1 MKMNDSNSPVPRSG
15 RAIGRS
21 LRIWRQLHRIKQSH
35 AAEII
40 GVSQATISR
49 IEAGEHIPT
58 GRELARIRQLVAA
71 RLTDSGDKA
80 LAGLVTNSS
89 QAVHLV
95 CDDSHRL
102 LAISSGRRR
111 QVRGD
116 ADELLGRSLW
126 SCASPEI
133 VRLEAELEDLGWF
146 EPAPPPVI
154 RRTSAHHGPMLDIVE
169 SRFRATRLRLSDG
182 SYARLVETLD

>member
-1 MKMNDSNSPVPRSG
+1 MTEIQTDVPRSG

-21 LRIWRQLHRIKQSH
+21 LRVWRQLNRVKQSH

-40 GVSQATISR
+40 GISQTTVSR
-49 IEAGEHIPT
+49 IENGEHVPI
-58 GRELARIRQLVAA
+58 GRELETIRNLVAA
-71 RLTDSGDKA
+71 RLTDAGDRA
-80 LAGLVTNSS
+80 LAQLVSTSTT
-89 QAVHLV
+89 ALHMV

-102 LAISSGRRR
+102 LALSPGRRR

-116 ADELLGRSLW
+116 SRDLIGHSLW
-126 SCASPEI
+126 PCASPEI
-133 VRLEAELEDLGWF
+133 VRLENELEDLGWF
-146 EPAPPPVI
+146 EPAPDPVI

-169 SRFRATRLRLSDG
+169 SSFRATRLRLSDG